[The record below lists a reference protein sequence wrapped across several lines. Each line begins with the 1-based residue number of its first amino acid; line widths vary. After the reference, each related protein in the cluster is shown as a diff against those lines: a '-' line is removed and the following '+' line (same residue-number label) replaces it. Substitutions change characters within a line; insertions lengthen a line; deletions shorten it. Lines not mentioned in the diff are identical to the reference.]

1 MLKNY
6 GYSLLLIIISL
17 FAINLINTLLN
28 YFNLLSPKIISIMG
42 FMLFLFSMLV
52 SSYILGTKSKQKGYL
67 EGLKFGSIVVLLF
80 IILII
85 LLDKFY
91 VKSLIYYAILILT
104 SILGSMI
111 GINKKNK

>member
-6 GYSLLLIIISL
+6 GYSLLLVIGSL
-17 FAINLINTLLN
+17 LTINLFTTLLS
-28 YFNLLSPKIISIMG
+28 YFNLLSPKVISIMG
-42 FMLFLFSMLV
+42 FILFLVSVFV

-67 EGLKFGSIVVLLF
+67 EGLKLGSIIVLLF
-80 IILII
+80 ILFVI

-104 SILGSMI
+104 SVLGSMI
-111 GINKKNK
+111 GINKKNG